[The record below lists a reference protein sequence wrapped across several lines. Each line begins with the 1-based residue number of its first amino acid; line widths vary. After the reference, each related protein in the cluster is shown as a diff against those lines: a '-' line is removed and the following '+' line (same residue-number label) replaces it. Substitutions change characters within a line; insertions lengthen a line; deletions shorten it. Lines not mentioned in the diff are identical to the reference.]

1 MDVGVFKTLKNDWK
15 KSVVQFRINTNK
27 QEICNENFAPILNNL
42 VQDVISIP
50 MLQNA
55 FRACDLIPFNVSA
68 IDYSKLVTKEV
79 KY

>member
-55 FRACDLIPFNVSA
+55 FRA